1 MRSSRS
7 FEKKERKN
15 EKTKGICLYQ
25 AAGFYNRSSFARL
38 VFPMV
43 SIGGK
48 MEHILEIN
56 KLRKEYPEFV
66 LEDIDWKVAKGYVM
80 GLIGPNGAG
89 KTTTIKL
96 IMNLIKSDGGHVKVF
111 DLDNVQD
118 EKQVKNKIGYVGEE
132 QYFYENQ
139 NAGWTG
145 EFVSHFYDKWDEK
158 IYQSLLE
165 QFEIPPKK
173 RIKKFS
179 KGMKV
184 KLSLA
189 IALSHNPE
197 LIMLDEPTSGLDPII
212 RREVIDFLKSFTQEN
227 DKTVI
232 LSSHITDDISRIAD
246 YITYMINGRIVMT
259 ESKDALLSNWKKIH
273 FTPESLDKSV
283 TDKLE
288 SVESHMFGSS
298 GLTQNYP
305 EIQDVLAPGLA
316 SGDIKV
322 ESVGL
327 DDILI
332 ALARGD

>member
-1 MRSSRS
+1 
-7 FEKKERKN
+7 
-15 EKTKGICLYQ
+15 
-25 AAGFYNRSSFARL
+25 
-38 VFPMV
+38 
-43 SIGGK
+43 

-66 LEDIDWKVAKGYVM
+66 LNDIDWNVLKGYVM

-96 IMNLIKSDGGHVKVF
+96 IMNLTEFGGGQVKVF
-111 DLDNVQD
+111 GLDNIQN
-118 EKQVKNKIGYVGEE
+118 EKQIKNKIGYVGEE
-132 QYFYENQ
+132 QYFYDHKS
-139 NAGWTG
+139 AAWTG
-145 EFVSHFYDKWDEK
+145 EFVSHFYDKWDGEK
-158 IYQSLLE
+158 YQSLLG
-165 QFEIPPKK
+165 QFDIPPKK

-179 KGMKV
+179 KGMKG

-197 LIMLDEPTSGLDPII
+197 LIMLDEPTSGLDPIN
-212 RREVIDFLKSFTQEN
+212 RREVIDFLKTFTEEN

-232 LSSHITDDISRIAD
+232 LSSHITDDIARIAD

-259 ESKDALLSNWKKIH
+259 KSKDELLTNWKKVH
-273 FTPESLDKSV
+273 FTPQSLEKSIV
-283 TDKLE
+283 DKLE

-298 GLTQNYP
+298 GLTKNYP
-305 EIQDVLAPGLA
+305 EIQDALAPGLA

-332 ALARGD
+332 ALVKGD

>member
-1 MRSSRS
+1 
-7 FEKKERKN
+7 
-15 EKTKGICLYQ
+15 
-25 AAGFYNRSSFARL
+25 
-38 VFPMV
+38 
-43 SIGGK
+43 
-48 MEHILEIN
+48 MEHILKIN

-66 LEDIDWKVAKGYVM
+66 LDDIDWNVPKGYVM

-96 IMNLIKSDGGHVKVF
+96 IMNLIASDRGQVEVF
-111 DLDNVQD
+111 GLDNIQN
-118 EKQVKNKIGYVGEE
+118 EKQIKNKIGYVGEE
-132 QYFYENQ
+132 QYFYDHK
-139 NAGWTG
+139 NAVWTG
-145 EFVSHFYDKWDEK
+145 EFVSHFYDKWDSERYK
-158 IYQSLLE
+158 NLLE
-165 QFEIPPKK
+165 QFDIPPKK
-173 RIKKFS
+173 RIRKFS

-212 RREVIDFLKSFTQEN
+212 RRELIDFLKTFTEKK

-246 YITYMINGRIVMT
+246 YITYMINGRIVMA
-259 ESKDALLSNWKKIH
+259 ESKDNLLSDWKKIH
-273 FTPESLDKSV
+273 FTPDSLDKSII
-283 TDKLE
+283 DELE
-288 SVESHMFGSS
+288 SVENHMFGSS
-298 GLTQNYP
+298 GMTRNYTA
-305 EIQDVLAPGLA
+305 IQGALSPGLA

-332 ALARGD
+332 ILVKGD

>member
-1 MRSSRS
+1 
-7 FEKKERKN
+7 
-15 EKTKGICLYQ
+15 
-25 AAGFYNRSSFARL
+25 
-38 VFPMV
+38 
-43 SIGGK
+43 
-48 MEHILEIN
+48 MEHLLEIN

-66 LEDIDWKVAKGYVM
+66 LDNIDWNVPKGYVM

-96 IMNLIKSDGGHVKVF
+96 IMNLIESDGGRVKVF
-111 DLDNVQD
+111 GLDNIQN
-118 EKQVKNKIGYVGEE
+118 EKQIKNKIGYVGEE
-132 QYFYENQ
+132 QYFYDHKS
-139 NAGWTG
+139 AAWTG
-145 EFVSHFYDKWDEK
+145 EFVSHFYDKWDRER
-158 IYQSLLE
+158 YQSLLD

-184 KLSLA
+184 KLSFA

-197 LIMLDEPTSGLDPII
+197 LIMLDEPTSRLDPII
-212 RREVIDFLKSFTQEN
+212 RREVIDFLKTFTQDN

-259 ESKDALLSNWKKIH
+259 ESKDALLSNWKKVH
-273 FTPESLDKSV
+273 FTPDSLDKSII
-283 TDKLE
+283 DELE
-288 SVESHMFGSS
+288 SVESHVFGSS
-298 GLTQNYP
+298 GLTRDYP
-305 EIQDVLAPGLA
+305 AIQDALAPGLA
-316 SGDIKV
+316 SGDVKV

-332 ALARGD
+332 ALVKGD

>member
-1 MRSSRS
+1 
-7 FEKKERKN
+7 
-15 EKTKGICLYQ
+15 
-25 AAGFYNRSSFARL
+25 
-38 VFPMV
+38 
-43 SIGGK
+43 

-56 KLRKEYPEFV
+56 KLRKEYTEFV
-66 LEDIDWKVAKGYVM
+66 LDDIDWKVPKGYVM

-96 IMNLIKSDGGHVKVF
+96 IMNLIESDGGRVKVF
-111 DLDNVQD
+111 GLDNIQN
-118 EKQVKNKIGYVGEE
+118 EKQIKNKIGYVGEE
-132 QYFYENQ
+132 QYFYDHKS
-139 NAGWTG
+139 AAWTG
-145 EFVSHFYDKWDEK
+145 EFVSHFYDKWDRER
-158 IYQSLLE
+158 YQSLLE
-165 QFEIPPKK
+165 KFQIPPKK

-212 RREVIDFLKSFTQEN
+212 RREVIDFLKTFTQDN

-273 FTPESLDKSV
+273 FMPESLDKSV
-283 TDKLE
+283 IDRLE

-298 GLTQNYP
+298 SLTKNYP
-305 EIQDVLAPGLA
+305 AIQDALAPGLA

-332 ALARGD
+332 ALVKGD

>member
-1 MRSSRS
+1 
-7 FEKKERKN
+7 
-15 EKTKGICLYQ
+15 
-25 AAGFYNRSSFARL
+25 
-38 VFPMV
+38 
-43 SIGGK
+43 

-56 KLRKEYPEFV
+56 KLIKMYPEFI
-66 LEDIDWKVAKGYVM
+66 LDEIDWNVPKGYVM

-96 IMNLIKSDGGHVKVF
+96 IMNLIESDGGHVKVF
-111 DLDNVQD
+111 GLDNIQN
-118 EKQVKNKIGYVGEE
+118 EKQIKNKIGYVGEE
-132 QYFYENQ
+132 QYFYDHKSAE
-139 NAGWTG
+139 WTG
-145 EFVSHFYDKWDEK
+145 EFVSHFYDKWDGEK
-158 IYQSLLE
+158 YQSLLE

-173 RIKKFS
+173 RIRKFS

-197 LIMLDEPTSGLDPII
+197 LIILDEPTSGLDPII
-212 RREVIDFLKSFTQEN
+212 RREVIDFLKTFTEEN
-227 DKTVI
+227 EKSVV

-246 YITYMINGRIVMT
+246 YITYMINGQIVMT

-273 FTPESLDKSV
+273 FTPGSLDKFV
-283 TDKLE
+283 VDKLDN
-288 SVESHMFGSS
+288 VESHMFGSS
-298 GLTQNYP
+298 GLTKNYP
-305 EIQDVLAPGLA
+305 VIKDALAPGLA

-332 ALARGD
+332 ALVKGD

>member
-1 MRSSRS
+1 
-7 FEKKERKN
+7 
-15 EKTKGICLYQ
+15 
-25 AAGFYNRSSFARL
+25 
-38 VFPMV
+38 
-43 SIGGK
+43 
-48 MEHILEIN
+48 MEHILEVK
-56 KLRKEYPEFV
+56 KLRKEYPEFI
-66 LEDIDWKVAKGYVM
+66 LDNIDWNVPKGYVM

-96 IMNLIKSDGGHVKVF
+96 MMNLIGSDGGNVKVF
-111 DLDNVQD
+111 GLDNIQN
-118 EKQVKNKIGYVGEE
+118 EKQIKNKIGYVGEE
-132 QYFYENQ
+132 QYFYEHN
-139 NAGWTG
+139 NAAWTG
-145 EFVSHFYDKWDEK
+145 EFVSHFFDKWDGER
-158 IYQSLLE
+158 YQSLLE
-165 QFEIPPKK
+165 KFEIPPKK
-173 RIKKFS
+173 RIRKFS

-197 LIMLDEPTSGLDPII
+197 LILLDEPTSGLDPVI
-212 RREVIDFLKSFTQEN
+212 RREVIDFLKTFTDDK

-259 ESKDALLSNWKKIH
+259 ESKDELLSNWKKIH

-283 TDKLE
+283 ADKLE
-288 SVESHMFGSS
+288 SVESQMFGSS
-298 GLTQNYP
+298 GLTKNYSA
-305 EIQDVLAPGLA
+305 IQEALASGLA

-332 ALARGD
+332 ALVKGD

>member
-1 MRSSRS
+1 
-7 FEKKERKN
+7 
-15 EKTKGICLYQ
+15 
-25 AAGFYNRSSFARL
+25 
-38 VFPMV
+38 
-43 SIGGK
+43 
-48 MEHILEIN
+48 MEHILETN

-66 LEDIDWKVAKGYVM
+66 LDDIEWKVPKGYVM

-96 IMNLIKSDGGHVKVF
+96 IMNLIESDGGNVRVF
-111 DLDNVQD
+111 GLDNIQN
-118 EKQVKNKIGYVGEE
+118 EKIIKNKIGYVGEE
-132 QYFYENQ
+132 QYFYEHKSAQ
-139 NAGWTG
+139 WTG
-145 EFVSHFYDKWDEK
+145 EFVSHFYDKWDPER
-158 IYQSLLE
+158 YRNLLE
-165 QFEIPPKK
+165 HFEIPPKK
-173 RIKKFS
+173 RIRKFS

-212 RREVIDFLKSFTQEN
+212 RREVIDFLKTFTEEN
-227 DKTVI
+227 EKTVI

-246 YITYMINGRIVMT
+246 YITYMINGRIAMT

-273 FTPESLDKSV
+273 FTPQSLDKSII
-283 TDKLE
+283 DKLE
-288 SVESHMFGSS
+288 DVESHMFGST
-298 GLTQNYP
+298 GVTKNYQ
-305 EIQDVLAPGLA
+305 EIQDNLASGLA

-332 ALARGD
+332 ALVKGD

>member
-1 MRSSRS
+1 
-7 FEKKERKN
+7 
-15 EKTKGICLYQ
+15 
-25 AAGFYNRSSFARL
+25 
-38 VFPMV
+38 
-43 SIGGK
+43 

-56 KLRKEYPEFV
+56 KLRKEYPEFI
-66 LEDIDWKVAKGYVM
+66 LDDIDWNVPKGYVM

-111 DLDNVQD
+111 GLDNIQN
-118 EKQVKNKIGYVGEE
+118 EKLIKNKIGYVGEE
-132 QYFYENQ
+132 QYFYEHQ
-139 NAGWTG
+139 SAAWTG
-145 EFVSHFYDKWDEK
+145 EFVSHFYDKWDRK
-158 IYQSLLE
+158 RYLSLLE
-165 QFEIPPKK
+165 QFEIPLKK
-173 RIKKFS
+173 RIRKFS

-184 KLSLA
+184 KLSFA

-197 LIMLDEPTSGLDPII
+197 LILLDEPTSGLDPII
-212 RREVIDFLKSFTQEN
+212 RREVIDFLKTFAEEN

-246 YITYMINGRIVMT
+246 YITYMINGKIVIT
-259 ESKDALLSNWKKIH
+259 ESKDALLSNWKKVH

-283 TDKLE
+283 IDKLE

-298 GLTQNYP
+298 GLTKNYP
-305 EIQDVLAPGLA
+305 AIQDALIPGLA

-332 ALARGD
+332 TLVKGD

>member
-1 MRSSRS
+1 
-7 FEKKERKN
+7 
-15 EKTKGICLYQ
+15 
-25 AAGFYNRSSFARL
+25 
-38 VFPMV
+38 
-43 SIGGK
+43 

-66 LEDIDWKVAKGYVM
+66 LDNIDWNVPKGYVM

-96 IMNLIKSDGGHVKVF
+96 ILNLIASDGGQVKVF
-111 DLDNVQD
+111 GLDNIQN
-118 EKQVKNKIGYVGEE
+118 EKQIKNKIGYVGEE
-132 QYFYENQ
+132 QYFYDHKS
-139 NAGWTG
+139 AAWTG
-145 EFVSHFYDKWDEK
+145 EFVSHFYDKWDKER
-158 IYQSLLE
+158 YQNLLE
-165 QFEIPPKK
+165 QFEIPSKK
-173 RIKKFS
+173 RIRKFS

-197 LIMLDEPTSGLDPII
+197 LIVLDEPTSGLDPII
-212 RREVIDFLKSFTQEN
+212 RREVIDFLKTFTEDN

-259 ESKDALLSNWKKIH
+259 ESKDVLLSNWKKVH
-273 FTPESLDKSV
+273 FTPGSLDKSII
-283 TDKLE
+283 DKFE
-288 SVESHMFGSS
+288 SVENQMFGSS
-298 GLTQNYP
+298 GLTKNYP
-305 EIQDVLAPGLA
+305 AIQDSLAPGLA

-332 ALARGD
+332 ALVKGD